1 MKARMVV
8 AVSLTLLASVALATT
23 PAVAQRGGGMGRGGG
38 GTISGSSGGS
48 FVGGRGP
55 GGGAFVAGRG
65 PNGAFIA
72 GRGPGGRSFV
82 AGSRAFPHGRDG
94 FHRHPFFHRGF
105 NSFGTVVVYGA
116 PYYWPY
122 YDTPYPYY
130 DPSLAY
136 TPPVV
141 YGAPYSPPMGG
152 QLSLTPPPS
161 PPTPSVVPFPTG
173 RYELRGDGVTEPY
186 RWVWIPNPPTEP
198 PSPVPPTSPAPPSS
212 KDPGPTR
219 HAPLYRWT
227 DEQGTIHYT
236 DRWTAVPDR
245 YRAQTKRGEPS

>member
-1 MKARMVV
+1 VIKAPMVW
-8 AVSLTLLASVALATT
+8 AVSLTLLASVALAAG
-23 PAVAQRGGGMGRGGG
+23 PALAQRGGGMGRGGG
-38 GTISGSSGGS
+38 GVVTGPGGGT

-55 GGGAFVAGRG
+55 GGGSFVAGRG

-72 GRGPGGRSFV
+72 GRGPGGRAFI
-82 AGSRAFPHGRDG
+82 AGTRDG

-105 NSFGTVVVYGA
+105 NSFGTVVYGA

-122 YDTPYPYY
+122 YDTPLYNPAPVY
-130 DPSLAY
+130 S
-136 TPPVV
+136 PPVVV
-141 YGAPYSPPMGG
+141 YGAPYPPMGG
-152 QLSLTPPPS
+152 QLSLTPPP

-198 PSPVPPTSPAPPSS
+198 PSPVPPTSPAPSS
-212 KDPGPTR
+212 KGSGPARPAT
-219 HAPLYRWT
+219 LYRWT
-227 DEQGTIHYT
+227 DEQGTVHYT

-245 YRAQTKRGEPS
+245 YRAQTRRGEPS